1 GIGIGSGKSRAREAA
16 MTAISSP
23 LLETSVEGA
32 SGVVFNITGGEDMT
46 LHEVNAA
53 AETIYEVVDP
63 NANIIFGA
71 VIDPKLDGEIRITV
85 IATGFAPKT
94 HPAIPPQISKRSPQ
108 SLTSSSKSTLAPP
121 TSTSQSTS
129 QSEIKISKPGLD
141 IPDFLQRRR
150 PPK

>member
-1 GIGIGSGKSRAREAA
+1 

-53 AETIYEVVDP
+53 AETIYEVVDQ

-71 VIDPKLDGEIRITV
+71 VIDPKMEGEIRITV

-94 HPAIPPQISKRSPQ
+94 HPAIPPQISRKVQPIQSANPRTAASPPPP
-108 SLTSSSKSTLAPP
+108 LTT
-121 TSTSQSTS
+121 
-129 QSEIKISKPGLD
+129 QSEIKLSKPGLD

>member
-1 GIGIGSGKSRAREAA
+1 
-16 MTAISSP
+16 
-23 LLETSVEGA
+23 
-32 SGVVFNITGGEDMT
+32 VVFNITGGEDMT

-53 AETIYEVVDP
+53 AETIYEVVDQ

-94 HPAIPPQISKRSPQ
+94 HPAIPPQITRKVQPQ
-108 SLTSSSKSTLAPP
+108 AAPSAPRTTSAPP
-121 TSTSQSTS
+121 PSNTNS
-129 QSEIKISKPGLD
+129 QSEIKLSKPGLD